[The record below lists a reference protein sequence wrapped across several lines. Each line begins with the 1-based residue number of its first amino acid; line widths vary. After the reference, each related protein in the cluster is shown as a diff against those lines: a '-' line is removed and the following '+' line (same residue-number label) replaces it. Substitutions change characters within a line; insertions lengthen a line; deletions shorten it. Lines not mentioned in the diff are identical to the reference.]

1 MKQIADE
8 LNMKGVRTTRGGRVT
23 LNSVT
28 TMLHNRKY
36 IGEYRYKDIVQPG
49 GIPAIITVELFDRV
63 QERMAANKK
72 APARHKAEDE
82 YLLTTKLFCGKCKC
96 YMVGESGTG
105 RSGIVHRY
113 YKCASVKN
121 HKGCDKKSV
130 RKEWI
135 ETVAVEL
142 AKKII
147 FDDELI
153 DKIAD
158 TVLDLLGS
166 ENTVLPLL
174 HKQYA
179 ETQRAIDNLL
189 RAIEQGILTAST
201 KQRMEELEREKASL
215 SMQITKEEMS
225 RPSLTKEKIRFWFCR
240 LRKLDMKKPEH
251 RRRLIDSFLNAIILH
266 EDYLELIFNYK
277 EGTITV
283 TFEELEAAG
292 LGSDLKGLAGPLGGF
307 YRKRPQRLPLCGL
320 FLERRDYMSFID
332 LFRVNKIKAENTSL
346 QSRITELENKLSELG
361 FTEYTQ
367 TKAAVDQMN
376 ADIAD
381 ANKTIVRLQEQI
393 DALRAEA
400 DASEKRAASATKK
413 LNRSKEIYKSV
424 EYAIDNFLAYSP
436 QYESCKITPSDES
449 DMEEL
454 LPSVILKLHCMDMR
468 DLRKAYN
475 DNNKQIN
482 ELLKKYESR
491 YTTKANKAIYQL
503 MVIALRAELQN
514 ILYNLKYEKLEK
526 SLEDLKKMTSKYL
539 TIAADGNQSIAGT
552 MTKFVGEMEYLF
564 ANAVKIEYNYYVK
577 KEQAKQEQ
585 LAIREQ
591 MRQEAEERKALE
603 AERKKIAAEESKYE
617 GEIAKLQEKIAASS
631 DEERKLLESRILEL
645 QAQLSDVM
653 VKKEQITNLQNG
665 KAGNIYII
673 SNLGSFGENMFKI
686 GMTRRLNPQ
695 DRVDEL
701 GSASVPFKFD
711 VHSFI
716 FSDDAV
722 SLETELHRRLNSQR
736 VNKVNMRKE
745 FFYSTLDDLEALVNE
760 ISPTAEFTRT
770 MLAEEFRQSQSSDE
784 VYTSDYVVEDIED
797 DE

>member
-49 GIPAIITVELFDRV
+49 GIPAIITEELFDRV

-105 RSGIVHRY
+105 RSGLVHRY

-201 KQRMEELEREKASL
+201 KQRMEDLEREKASL

-266 EDYLELIFNYK
+266 EDYLEFIFNYK

-292 LGSDLKGLAGPLGGF
+292 LGSDLKGLAGPCRVFITDLSYEHSTF
-307 YRKRPQRLPLCGL
+307 CFFTVCRPWG
-320 FLERRDYMSFID
+320 RRFCY
-332 LFRVNKIKAENTSL
+332 
-346 QSRITELENKLSELG
+346 G
-361 FTEYTQ
+361 
-367 TKAAVDQMN
+367 
-376 ADIAD
+376 
-381 ANKTIVRLQEQI
+381 
-393 DALRAEA
+393 
-400 DASEKRAASATKK
+400 
-413 LNRSKEIYKSV
+413 
-424 EYAIDNFLAYSP
+424 
-436 QYESCKITPSDES
+436 
-449 DMEEL
+449 
-454 LPSVILKLHCMDMR
+454 
-468 DLRKAYN
+468 
-475 DNNKQIN
+475 
-482 ELLKKYESR
+482 
-491 YTTKANKAIYQL
+491 
-503 MVIALRAELQN
+503 
-514 ILYNLKYEKLEK
+514 
-526 SLEDLKKMTSKYL
+526 
-539 TIAADGNQSIAGT
+539 
-552 MTKFVGEMEYLF
+552 
-564 ANAVKIEYNYYVK
+564 
-577 KEQAKQEQ
+577 
-585 LAIREQ
+585 
-591 MRQEAEERKALE
+591 
-603 AERKKIAAEESKYE
+603 
-617 GEIAKLQEKIAASS
+617 
-631 DEERKLLESRILEL
+631 
-645 QAQLSDVM
+645 
-653 VKKEQITNLQNG
+653 
-665 KAGNIYII
+665 
-673 SNLGSFGENMFKI
+673 
-686 GMTRRLNPQ
+686 
-695 DRVDEL
+695 
-701 GSASVPFKFD
+701 
-711 VHSFI
+711 
-716 FSDDAV
+716 
-722 SLETELHRRLNSQR
+722 
-736 VNKVNMRKE
+736 
-745 FFYSTLDDLEALVNE
+745 
-760 ISPTAEFTRT
+760 
-770 MLAEEFRQSQSSDE
+770 
-784 VYTSDYVVEDIED
+784 
-797 DE
+797 